1 MAVNEIYG
9 APSSWYTIPRT
20 FDSLKIANFTSSAG
34 SLANARV
41 AIAMTAG
48 SIQPGTLLDSSVCT
62 HAIPATLEGR
72 HAWNTMFD
80 VGGINVKGG
89 SDNCILN
96 KHYGNSVGIIY
107 RVNSRSSTSTDTSLA
122 PYLNNSI
129 SYNSPQTDVSDNW
142 DINRMCPVTQIDFKR
157 FVFAIVLQVCT
168 NFETELDS
176 EGIKRRTDSTS
187 VPNSIMIDLQ
197 TWLSDMKYSNTETFH
212 DHYPHICTVH
222 LVPLYQMY
230 GSTAVWNNFTAAV
243 DADHRL
249 ACIPNMNF
257 DYTCSG
263 WNQSANRCTAA
274 NTGTSV
280 LTNAVNWMDN
290 QPISGQSIRYTMD
303 NGTQTNTMNIGDM
316 PCTLFTIFGMNGGN
330 GGSSGIIV
338 YCDINSNNRRYQV
351 KTVRGF
357 SHLDWAYVGSE
368 SNSSRGIFAWW
379 KDQPEYPTPADPTNP
394 TEEEQEAIVE
404 WKKKI
409 RGIIYT
415 MVAYTGAVFQE
426 SVNGLNQNPEARLIG
441 EIDENGIA
449 TGVIKAITE
458 ETFEDFPQTASD
470 NFIDD
475 TPYDPGK
482 VPDDYDYNSE
492 IGVKNI
498 QTGNVFC
505 RAYAVN
511 NEVKGLSQYL
521 WNTITDAVAAA
532 EAYPVAQKE
541 LSSKFLTTNPIDN
554 IVSLIY
560 YPFNIRDQLGLSSL
574 RAVGLGNQTVT
585 YAIPGSSEAL
595 TMEGYLIGYN
605 MQVLL
610 DAGSLDLQPYFNDFR
625 DYEPYTTIELFIP
638 YHGSIALLSSEVL
651 GHMLSV
657 KIAVDLLTGSST
669 AFIFRDNLIIDQIN
683 GNMGVNIPINGLE
696 QATYNANIYNANSS
710 LKIAKANEQL
720 TNISPGFQIAGGIT
734 GALAQGAMAYGAGAN
749 GNIPVAVGLGLG
761 AVGSLVG
768 AAGTGFT
775 SNLKSDIAA
784 QQVANAQFNLDHTTK
799 PIKNCGAPTGSN
811 STVGE
816 QYCRLIIRRPYIVT
830 RPGTD
835 VQADYADNVGFAQ
848 YTMVG
853 PSDDQ
858 THLGIFSGHIE
869 MTNVKVNGNMT
880 SKEKE
885 LIKTALMNGIHIK

>member
-20 FDSLKIANFTSSAG
+20 FDSMKIANFTNNAA
-34 SLANARV
+34 SLDNAR
-41 AIAMTAG
+41 IAYAMQAG
-48 SIQPGTLLDSSVCT
+48 SIQAGTLLDSSVCT
-62 HAIPATLEGR
+62 HAIPSTLEGR

-89 SDNCILN
+89 PDNCIIA
-96 KHYGNSVGIIY
+96 KHFGNAPGIMY
-107 RVNSRSSTSTDTSLA
+107 RVNSRSSGSASTSLA
-122 PYLNNSI
+122 QYINSEVNF
-129 SYNSPQTDVSDNW
+129 NSPITDIYDNW
-142 DINRMCPVTQIDFKR
+142 DVYRFCPVTQIDFKR

-168 NFETELDS
+168 NFETEIDS
-176 EGIKRRTDSTS
+176 EGIKRRTDSIS

-197 TWLSDMKYSNTETFH
+197 TWLSDMKYSDTETFH

-230 GSTAVWNNFTAAV
+230 GSTAVWNNFSAWV

-263 WNQSANRCTAA
+263 WDQNTNRCTAA
-274 NTGTSV
+274 NTGATV
-280 LTNAVNWMDN
+280 LSNAVSWMDN

-303 NGTQTNTMNIGDM
+303 NGTQTNTMNIGDS

-330 GGSSGIIV
+330 GTSASIWST
-338 YCDINSNNRRYQV
+338 CDIDSNNNRYQV
-351 KTVRGF
+351 RTVRGF
-357 SHLDWAYVGSE
+357 NHLDWAYVGSE
-368 SNSSRGIFAWW
+368 GNSSRTVFAWW

-404 WKKKI
+404 WKKQI

-426 SVNGLNQNPEARLIG
+426 SVNGLNLNPETRLIG

-449 TGVIKAITE
+449 TGVIKTITE

-475 TPYDPGK
+475 TPYDPGR

-541 LSSKFLTTNPIDN
+541 LSSKFLNTNPIDN

-560 YPFNIRDQLGLSSL
+560 YPFNIRDQLGLTTK

-585 YAIPGSSEAL
+585 YGIPGSSEPL
-595 TMEGYLIGYN
+595 TMEGYVVNNN

-625 DYEPYTTIELFIP
+625 DYEPYTTLELFIP

-683 GNMGVNIPINGLE
+683 GNMGVSIPINGLE

-720 TNISPGFQIAGGIT
+720 TNINSGFQIAGQAAN
-734 GALAQGAMAYGAGAN
+734 ALANGAM
-749 GNIPVAVGLGLG
+749 GNIPG
-761 AVGSLVG
+761 AIGSSLSLVG
-768 AAGTGFT
+768 TGLT
-775 SNLKSDIAA
+775 SNVKSDIAA
-784 QQVANAQFNLDHTTK
+784 QQVANAQFSLDHTSK

-835 VQADYADNVGFAQ
+835 TQSDYADNVGFAQ
-848 YTMVG
+848 YAIVG

-858 THLGIFSGHIE
+858 THLGVFSGHVE
-869 MTNVKVNGNMT
+869 MTNIKVNGNMT

-885 LIKTALMNGIHIK
+885 IIKTALMNGVHIN

>member
-9 APSSWYTIPRT
+9 VPSSWYTIPRT
-20 FDSLKIANFTSSAG
+20 FDSLKVANFSTSAG
-34 SLANARV
+34 SLNNARV

-62 HAIPATLEGR
+62 HAIPSTLEGR

-89 SDNCILN
+89 SGNCIIN
-96 KHYGNSVGIIY
+96 KHYGNFPGIIY

-122 PYLNNSI
+122 PYLNNPI
-129 SYNSPQTDVSDNW
+129 SYNSPQTDVSNNW

-187 VPNSIMIDLQ
+187 VPDSIMIDLQ
-197 TWLSDMKYSNTETFH
+197 TWLSDMKYSDTETFH
-212 DHYPHICTVH
+212 DHYPHICTVN
-222 LVPLYQMY
+222 LVPMYQMY
-230 GSTAVWNNFTAAV
+230 GSEAVWNRFTAWV

-263 WNQSANRCTAA
+263 WNQSTSRCTAA
-274 NTGTSV
+274 NTGTTV
-280 LTNAVNWMDN
+280 LSNAVTWMDN
-290 QPISGQSIRYTMD
+290 QPISGQSLRYTM
-303 NGTQTNTMNIGDM
+303 GSGVTTNTMNIGDS

-330 GGSSGIIV
+330 GTSSGV
-338 YCDINSNNRRYQV
+338 GVDCSINSNNNRYQV

-357 SHLDWAYVGSE
+357 SHLDWAYTGSE
-368 SNSSRGIFAWW
+368 GNSSRTVFAWW
-379 KDQPEYPTPADPTNP
+379 KDQPEAPAVADPANP
-394 TEEEQEAIVE
+394 TEEEQEAISE
-404 WKKKI
+404 WRKQI

-426 SVNGLNQNPEARLIG
+426 SVGGLNENPETRLIG

-449 TGVIKAITE
+449 TGVIKTITE
-458 ETFEDFPQTASD
+458 ETFNDFPQTASD

-475 TPYDPGK
+475 TPYDPGR
-482 VPDDYDYNSE
+482 VPDDYDYDSE

-521 WNTITDAVAAA
+521 WNTVTNEVAAA
-532 EAYPVAQKE
+532 DGYAVAQQE
-541 LSSKFLTTNPIDN
+541 LSSKFLNTNPIDN

-560 YPFNIRDQLGLSSL
+560 YPFNIRDQLGLSSK

-585 YAIPGSSEAL
+585 YGIPGSSEPL
-595 TMEGYLIGYN
+595 TMEGYLIGNN
-605 MQVLL
+605 MQALL

-625 DYEPYTTIELFIP
+625 DYEPYTTLELFVP
-638 YHGSIALLSSEVL
+638 YHGSIALLNSEVL
-651 GHMLSV
+651 GHTLSV

-710 LKIAKANEQL
+710 LKVAKINEQV
-720 TNISPGFQIAGGIT
+720 TNVNSGFQIAGGIIS
-734 GALAQGAMAYGAGAN
+734 AAAMGAMAYGAGAK
-749 GNIPVAVGLGLG
+749 GNIPSAIGLGLG
-761 AVGSLVG
+761 AAGSLVG
-768 AAGTGFT
+768 AAGAGFT

-784 QQVANAQFNLDHTTK
+784 QQVANAQFSLDHTTK

-835 VQADYADNVGFAQ
+835 TQADYADSVGFAQ
-848 YTMVG
+848 YAMVG
-853 PSDDQ
+853 PSDNQ
-858 THLGIFSGHIE
+858 THLGVFSGHVE

>member
-1 MAVNEIYG
+1 MAVNEVYG
-9 APSSWYTIPRT
+9 VPSSWYTIPRT
-20 FDSLKIANFTSSAG
+20 FDSMKIANFTSNAA
-34 SLANARV
+34 SLDNAR
-41 AIAMTAG
+41 IAYAMQAG
-48 SIQPGTLLDSSVCT
+48 SIQAGTLVDASVCT
-62 HAIPATLEGR
+62 HAIPSTLEGR

-89 SDNCILN
+89 PDNCIIN
-96 KHYGNSVGIIY
+96 KHYGNAPGIIY
-107 RVNSRSSTSTDTSLA
+107 RVNSRSSGSASTSLA
-122 PYLNNSI
+122 QSTTNVYNF
-129 SYNSPQTDVSDNW
+129 NSPLADVYDNW
-142 DINRMCPVTQIDFKR
+142 DVYRFCPVTQIDFKR
-157 FVFAIVLQVCT
+157 FVFAIVLQVCRD
-168 NFETELDS
+168 FETEADS
-176 EGIKRRTDSTS
+176 EGIKRRTDSDY
-187 VPNSIMIDLQ
+187 VPDSIMIDLQ
-197 TWLSDMKYSNTETFH
+197 TWLSDMKYSSTETFH

-222 LVPLYQMY
+222 LVPMYQVY
-230 GSTAVWNNFTAAV
+230 GGDTPVWNNFSAWV

-263 WNQSANRCTAA
+263 WNQNTSRCTAA
-274 NTGTSV
+274 NTGTPV
-280 LTNAVNWMDN
+280 LTNAVCWMDN
-290 QPISGQSIRYTMD
+290 QPISGQSIRYTMG
-303 NGTQTNTMNIGDM
+303 NGIQTNTMNLGDS

-330 GGSSGIIV
+330 GTSSGIWSN
-338 YCDINSNNRRYQV
+338 CDINSSDNRFQV
-351 KTVRGF
+351 RTVRGF
-357 SHLDWAYVGSE
+357 SHLDWAYTDSE
-368 SNSSRGIFAWW
+368 SSSSRRIFAWW

-426 SVNGLNQNPEARLIG
+426 SVGGLNQNPDTRLIG

-449 TGVIKAITE
+449 TGVIKTITE

-482 VPDDYDYNSE
+482 APDDYDYNSE

-498 QTGNVFC
+498 QTGNIFC

-521 WNTITDAVAAA
+521 WNTVTEEVASA
-532 EAYPVAQKE
+532 EDYSVAQKG
-541 LSSKFLTTNPIDN
+541 LSSKFLTTNPVDN

-560 YPFNIRDQLGLSSL
+560 YPFNIRDQLGLTTK

-585 YAIPGSSEAL
+585 YGIPGSSEPL
-595 TMEGYLIGYN
+595 TMEGYMINNN
-605 MQVLL
+605 MQALL

-651 GHMLSV
+651 GHTLSV

-710 LKIAKANEQL
+710 LKIAKINEQV
-720 TNISPGFQIAGGIT
+720 TNINSGFQIAGQAAN
-734 GALAQGAMAYGAGAN
+734 ALANGAM
-749 GNIPVAVGLGLG
+749 GNIPG
-761 AVGSLVG
+761 AIGSSLSLVG
-768 AAGTGFT
+768 TGLT

-784 QQVANAQFNLDHTTK
+784 QQVANAQFSLDHTSK

-816 QYCRLIIRRPYIVT
+816 QYCRLIIRRPYIIT

-835 VQADYADNVGFAQ
+835 TQADYADSVGFAQ
-848 YTMVG
+848 YAMVG

-858 THLGIFSGHIE
+858 THLGVFSGRIE
-869 MTNVKVNGNMT
+869 MTNVKVNGNMA

-885 LIKTALMNGIHIK
+885 LIKTALMNGVHIK